1 MKCKPDQTE
10 QPISNQTDPT
20 TDDLQWKLKSDIFK
34 GYGWKEPCVFKIKPE
49 RKMKCK
55 PAQTEQPISNQ
66 TDPTTDD
73 LQWKLKSDIFKGY
86 GWKEPCVFKIK
97 PERKMKCKPIETEPV
112 AAAASREEQ
121 PQVEVDVDA
130 SSMLQN
136 TEEETQPRSIFSTMA
151 AWRALWQTVRQA
163 FVSLKMVL
171 TRSWR
176 RMGQCWKTS

>member
-1 MKCKPDQTE
+1 MQLAIRGDV
-10 QPISNQTDPT
+10 
-20 TDDLQWKLKSDIFK
+20 LQWKLKSEIFK
-34 GYGWKEPCVFKIKPE
+34 GYGWKEPVVFKIKPE
-49 RKMKCK
+49 RKMKSK

-73 LQWKLKSDIFKGY
+73 LQLKLKSEIFKGY

-97 PERKMKCKPIETEPV
+97 PKRKMKCNPIETEPV

-121 PQVEVDVDA
+121 PQVDVDA

-171 TRSWR
+171 TRSWK